1 MSMAA
6 AQEEE
11 GTSEVMALLASSL
24 QSMGVAAAQEEEGTS
39 EETAAQEEEGTS
51 EEIAAQEEEERTSE
65 EFAAQEEGEGTSEEI
80 EPDYKRSDLPMWE
93 RHEKWMASFGRVYKD
108 EAEKARRLK
117 IFTETVEY
125 IESFNKQKDHSHY
138 LGINEFADLTRSE
151 FLRNYTMA
159 HGVRRGKDG
168 KEELYELN
176 LYFSDDDEEKDSK
189 NLKAES
195 KSSIEE

>member
-6 AQEEE
+6 AQEE
-11 GTSEVMALLASSL
+11 GTSEVMALLVSSL
-24 QSMGVAAAQEEEGTS
+24 ESMGMAAAQEEEEGTS
-39 EETAAQEEEGTS
+39 EEMAAQEEEGTS

-80 EPDYKRSDLPMWE
+80 EPDYERSDLPMWE

-125 IESFNKQKDHSHY
+125 IESYNKQKDRSHY
-138 LGINEFADLTRSE
+138 LGINEFTDLTRSE
-151 FLRNYTMA
+151 VLRNYTMA

-189 NLKAES
+189 YLKAES